1 MKKALLIVPLLL
13 VLVSCK
19 KKNSDSLRYELNLNN
34 AYTAILDSDS
44 TVKKVTVPKKHN
56 GKIIDTISGF
66 RNNSYIEE
74 VTFSNNITTIESG
87 SFMFCE
93 NLKEINATSDIF
105 KTISGSLYLDDYL
118 IAYASG
124 KTDSK
129 VVIDN
134 NLSSKAFTLAPN
146 VKELKINSNVVEE
159 NAIYFLENLE
169 TVYLG
174 ENVKTI
180 SNNFQSGN
188 YKLEKLVIN
197 NKTITENLDINNINR
212 VYVLEDATLS
222 TSFLE
227 NYEFRINGTYNNQT
241 YKIYEVKK

>member
-19 KKNSDSLRYELNLNN
+19 KKNTSGLRYELNLNN
-34 AYTAILDSDS
+34 AYTAILDSD
-44 TVKKVTVPKKHN
+44 TKVKKVSIPKKYN
-56 GKIIDTISGF
+56 GKTIDTISGF
-66 RNNSYIEE
+66 RNNSFIEE
-74 VTFSNNITTIESG
+74 VTFSSNITTIESG

-93 NLKEINATSDIF
+93 NLKEINSSSDNY
-105 KTISGSLYLDDYL
+105 KTINGSLYHNDYL

-124 KTDSK
+124 KEETK
-129 VVIDN
+129 VTIDKN
-134 NLSSKAFTLAPN
+134 INSQAFTLAPN
-146 VKELKINSNVVEE
+146 IKELRLNGNTILDNS
-159 NAIYFLENLE
+159 IYYLENLE
-169 TVYLG
+169 TIYIGERVKELSNKFQLG
-174 ENVKTI
+174 N
-180 SNNFQSGN
+180 S
-188 YKLEKLVIN
+188 KLEKLVIN
-197 NKTITENLDINNINR
+197 NKTITETLEINNINR